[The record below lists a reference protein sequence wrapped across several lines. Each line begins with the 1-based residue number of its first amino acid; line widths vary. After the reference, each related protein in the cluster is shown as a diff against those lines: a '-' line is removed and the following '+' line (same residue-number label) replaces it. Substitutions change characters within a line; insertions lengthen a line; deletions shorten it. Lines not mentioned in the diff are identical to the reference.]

1 MKDINLHKRL
11 LKLLFDHKEE
21 HVGSSFTCLDIIDD
35 IFDKKDKD
43 DIFVLSNGHAAYALY
58 SVLEKYYDHIDAD
71 DLATRHGGHPNRDEK
86 NHIYCST
93 GSLGSG
99 ISIAVGLALANK
111 NRKVYVTITDGEC
124 AEGSVWEALRFI
136 ADKNVDNIEVHCN
149 ANGWACYDTIDVN
162 TLEKRLKSFL
172 PSIHIHKTNFNM
184 LSFLKGLNAHYMIMT
199 EEEYKQ
205 GLKEIK

>member
-1 MKDINLHKRL
+1 M
-11 LKLLFDHKEE
+11 
-21 HVGSSFTCLDIIDD
+21 
-35 IFDKKDKD
+35 
-43 DIFVLSNGHAAYALY
+43 
-58 SVLEKYYDHIDAD
+58 
-71 DLATRHGGHPNRDEK
+71 
-86 NHIYCST
+86 
-93 GSLGSG
+93 
-99 ISIAVGLALANK
+99 ALANK